1 MIIPLIPEHLTVIVE
16 MVKKQKMK
24 EPQMMWI
31 LPIKVMELLKTKK
44 ESLPLSCELR
54 THLHPQALY
63 AGIMSRPV

>member
-1 MIIPLIPEHLTVIVE
+1 
-16 MVKKQKMK
+16 MK

-31 LPIKVMELLKTKK
+31 LPIKVMELLKAQKK
-44 ESLPLSCELR
+44 SSPLSCELR